1 MQLSGFNA
9 EQILQRQA
17 LSLCEQTSPLPRG
30 INFGSGTSFKL
41 DMLNID
47 ISPKRAPDVTCDLGQ
62 PFDFEK
68 EYQTKRF
75 GKIKIPL
82 GHFNYIEAHNIL
94 EHIPNLIV
102 AMTNCLDFLEIGGI
116 MDILVP
122 YDLSYGAWQDPTHL
136 RAFNERSWLYY
147 TDWCWYVNWVD
158 YRFDL
163 IELMYGVSEYGNTLM
178 QQYQNDIEAIAR
190 IPRSIDFIR
199 VKLRKRE
206 TTIQEKLYYQQM
218 VK

>member
-17 LSLCEQTSPLPRG
+17 FQIPQK
-30 INFGSGTSFKL
+30 INFGSGTSFKP

-47 ISPKRAPDVTCDLGQ
+47 ISPKRAPDLVCDLGQ
-62 PFDFEK
+62 PFDFNK
-68 EYQTKRF
+68 EYKTDRF
-75 GKIKIPL
+75 GKVKIPV
-82 GHFNYIEAHNIL
+82 GYFNYIEAHNIL
-94 EHIPNLIV
+94 EHIPNLVV
-102 AMTNCLDFLEIGGI
+102 AMTNCLDFLDLGGI
-116 MDILVP
+116 MDVLVP

-147 TDWCWYVNWVD
+147 TDWCWYCNWID

-163 IELMYGVSEYGNTLM
+163 IELMYGISEYGNILM
-178 QQYQNDIEAIAR
+178 QQHNNNVEIVAK
-190 IPRSIDFIR
+190 IPRAIDFIQ
-199 VKLRKRE
+199 VKLKKRQTSE
-206 TTIQEKLYYQQM
+206 QERQYYRQM